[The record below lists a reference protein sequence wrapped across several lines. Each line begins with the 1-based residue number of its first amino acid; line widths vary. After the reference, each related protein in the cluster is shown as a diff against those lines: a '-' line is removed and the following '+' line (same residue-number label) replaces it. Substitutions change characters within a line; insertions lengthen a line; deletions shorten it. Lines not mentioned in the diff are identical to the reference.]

1 MESTILRRVQPIA
14 PVRTKE
20 LFDDPDWLFDF
31 KYDGFWAPCYLE
43 QGRCRSISRKGN
55 VMSRFI
61 GLGEKIAASLH
72 ADDAILDGE
81 VIARLTDSY
90 NPCARRLKI
99 KNPGYSQNEGRRELF
114 DKAPRRRYR
123 LDKLIA
129 ARRRCPG
136 V

>member
-1 MESTILRRVQPIA
+1 MMLACIA
-14 PVRTKE
+14 PTLKPGDIVVMDNVSAHKVS
-20 LFDDPDWLFDF
+20 
-31 KYDGFWAPCYLE
+31 
-43 QGRCRSISRKGN
+43 RCRSISRKGN

-81 VIARLTDSY
+81 VIVRLTDSY

-99 KNPGYSQNEGRRELF
+99 ENPGYSQNEGRRELF
-114 DKAPRRRYR
+114 DKARRRRYR